1 MSFESG
7 ATVHDHSRKS
17 HEVRSL
23 NFKVVGRTTSVVSR
37 CMIIRKQCRS
47 LHAAHYCISGS
58 TSGLEALDNRL
69 VPYSVGM
76 TDIHESSA
84 NPKSLNEFTDVRPE
98 DSITALYIGQHETSR
113 ATPVNQDLLSHA
125 KWLGYDFLTLPITTA
140 AFYSR
145 VVAQLESYYQR
156 TTQTE
161 DKASTPLPQISPLTP
176 ADTTLDP
183 RNNDHSL
190 VGLVSP
196 WIDLG
201 SQDPAI
207 AQLSRQ
213 ILRIEVAYA
222 AFCGVNNVIIY
233 GPRCSSQTLQFAR
246 DVREALGLG
255 PYLEL
260 HILLPMSGELETDY
274 GDLIQLSE
282 LTEAS
287 DVAEDIDVD
296 VDDVYEDAFGSW
308 NMWNTIRS
316 VCDYSQKLTLGKFSY
331 CMISFTYISLPMC
344 RDLSLQSSA
353 VEGYT
358 RYIPLRSYIQS
369 YVC

>member
-1 MSFESG
+1 MS
-7 ATVHDHSRKS
+7 
-17 HEVRSL
+17 
-23 NFKVVGRTTSVVSR
+23 
-37 CMIIRKQCRS
+37 
-47 LHAAHYCISGS
+47 
-58 TSGLEALDNRL
+58 SGLEALDNRSLPYL
-69 VPYSVGM
+69 VQM
-76 TDIHESSA
+76 TEIHESSA
-84 NPKSLNEFTDVRPE
+84 TPKSLDEITDVRPE

-183 RNNDHSL
+183 RNNNHSL

-213 ILRIEVAYA
+213 ILNIEVAYA

-233 GPRCSSQTLQFAR
+233 GPRSSSQTLQFAR
-246 DVREALGLG
+246 DVREALDLG

-260 HILLPMSGELETDY
+260 HILLPMSGELEMDY
-274 GDLIQLSE
+274 GDLIHLSD

-287 DVAEDIDVD
+287 DVVEAIDVD
-296 VDDVYEDAFGSW
+296 VGDVYEDAYGSW

-331 CMISFTYISLPMC
+331 SLTVSACISLPMC
-344 RDLSLQSSA
+344 CDLSLQSSA
-353 VEGYT
+353 AESYI
-358 RYIPLRSYIQS
+358 RYIPTCSHRYTYI
-369 YVC
+369 Y